1 MGGEAK
7 HLLWFEFDKTVK
19 PTVSACLQEPP
30 AKKTTSSAGEARCF
44 RGRNPDGFRLEP
56 RSGIS
61 DITVDD
67 LKRNY
72 SGFKVPKAQY
82 LTHGPVETVA
92 LLWNSRDS
100 GYSGTET
107 VETDQG
113 FLMKACE

>member
-82 LTHGPVETVA
+82 LTHGPVEPLPCCGIRGTV
-92 LLWNSRDS
+92 
-100 GYSGTET
+100 GT
-107 VETDQG
+107 VGQRLSKLARG
-113 FLMKACE
+113 S